1 MPTRKPPS
9 RVTTRR
15 PPPKMKSKSGYK
27 PPMTQERIL
36 SEIKSGVKNVIAYP
50 ENRKT
55 IRVDVPVNNLKLR
68 TDTAIAVSK
77 LFDEAI
83 ISPKDPKIVLL
94 GTDFRVIIKPAKGSK
109 KTGSAP
115 EYGALGKID
124 LSKFDKNAFVTLT
137 PEFSRGSVPTNVKE
151 ASDVKCV
158 SDLNNQITSL
168 MGSSFE
174 GIDLSVA
181 GFRLKNIVGAIP
193 VTNGEPKADVML
205 IQYDKTRKKLSP
217 AFFMSYK
224 MGSDAKGFQ
233 NYSGLSEKSAPE
245 IFADA
250 ETISFYEKLYT
261 LQKQK
266 NRKSCFRRLKSRDI
280 IGRSLW
286 GMKYGSGTF
295 GLDNV
300 HIIAQGEL
308 SISRGTMNYD
318 HIQKNGNFNLT
329 GGYEPVFGAR
339 YTPGR
344 GNVGPNNIRI
354 ADMRLG
360 IFPLAYFL
368 GRDAREI

>member
-15 PPPKMKSKSGYK
+15 PAPKQKPRAGYK
-27 PPMTQERIL
+27 AALTQEKIL
-36 SEIKSGVKNVIAYP
+36 SEIKTGVKGVIAYP

-55 IRVDVPVNNLKLR
+55 IRVDVPVNNINLR
-68 TDTAIAVSK
+68 TKTAIEVSK

-115 EYGALGKID
+115 EYGAIGKIN
-124 LSKFDKNAFVTLT
+124 LRSFDTNSFASLT

-158 SDLNNQITSL
+158 SDLNTQITEM

-174 GIDLSVA
+174 GVDLTIA
-181 GFRLKNIVGAIP
+181 GFRVKNIVGAIP

-205 IQYDKTRKKLSP
+205 VQYDKARKRLSP
-217 AFFMSYK
+217 AFYMSYK

-233 NYSGLSEKSAPE
+233 NYSGLSDKSAPE
-245 IFADA
+245 IFKDP
-250 ETISFYEKLYT
+250 ETIRFYEKLYT
-261 LQKQK
+261 LQKQG
-266 NRKSCFRRLKSRDI
+266 NRKSCFRKLKSQDI
-280 IGRSLW
+280 IGKSLW
-286 GMKYGSGTF
+286 GMKYGSGTY

-300 HIIAQGEL
+300 HLIAQGEL
-308 SISRGTMNYD
+308 NISRGTVNYD

-329 GGYEPVFGAR
+329 GGYDPVFGAR

-344 GNVGPNNIRI
+344 GNVGPNDIRI
-354 ADMRLG
+354 KDMRLG
-360 IFPLAYFL
+360 IFPMAYFMS
-368 GRDAREI
+368 RDAREI

>member
-9 RVTTRR
+9 RVPTRR
-15 PPPKMKSKSGYK
+15 PTPKLKPKTGYRQAL
-27 PPMTQERIL
+27 TQDKVL
-36 SEIKSGVKNVIAYP
+36 AEIKKNIKNAIAYP

-55 IRVDVPVNNLKLR
+55 IRVDVAVNNIKLR
-68 TDTAIAVSK
+68 TDTAIEVSK

-94 GTDFRVIIKPAKGSK
+94 GTDFRVIIKPAKGAK

-124 LSKFDKNAFVTLT
+124 LRKFDKNAFTDLT
-137 PEFSRGSVPTNVKE
+137 PEFARGSVPTNVKE
-151 ASDVKCV
+151 ASDIKCV
-158 SDLNNQITSL
+158 SDLNNQISAL
-168 MGSSFE
+168 MGSTFE
-174 GIDLSVA
+174 GIELTVA
-181 GFRLKNIVGAIP
+181 GFRLKGIVGAIP

-205 IQYDKTRKKLSP
+205 VQYEASRKKLMP
-217 AFFMSYK
+217 AFYMSYK

-245 IFADA
+245 IFTDQ
-250 ETISFYEKLYT
+250 ETINFYEKLYT

-286 GMKYGSGTF
+286 GMKYGSGTY

-300 HIIAQGEL
+300 QIIAQGEL
-308 SISRGTMNYD
+308 TISRGAISYE
-318 HIQKNGNFNLT
+318 HVQKNGNFNLT

-360 IFPLAYFL
+360 IFPLAYFMS
-368 GRDAREI
+368 RDAREI